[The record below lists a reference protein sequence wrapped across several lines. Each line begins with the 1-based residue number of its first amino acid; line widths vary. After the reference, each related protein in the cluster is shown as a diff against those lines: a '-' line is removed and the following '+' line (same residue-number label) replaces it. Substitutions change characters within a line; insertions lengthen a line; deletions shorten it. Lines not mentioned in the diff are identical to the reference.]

1 MQKIKTAILI
11 SGRGSNMMALV
22 EAAKNPDY
30 LAEISLV
37 IFNQQEDKNDSLG
50 VEFAKKN
57 GIRAVCINH
66 KNFASRQDFDLE
78 MSKAIDANNCQ
89 IICLAG
95 FMRVLSPWFVNKYQ
109 DRVINI
115 HPSLLPS
122 FKGDKA
128 VLDALNYG
136 VKIAGCTT
144 HFVTAQVDSGK
155 IILQAAVKVL
165 KDDDLGT
172 LSARI
177 LKQEHIIY
185 SQSLEIVCESYNKN
199 SK

>member
-11 SGRGSNMMALV
+11 SGRGSNMRALI
-22 EAAKNPDY
+22 EAAKNSQYP
-30 LAEISLV
+30 AEISLV
-37 IFNQQEDKNDSLG
+37 ISNKKTAPGLD
-50 VEFAKKN
+50 FASNN
-57 GIRAVCINH
+57 GIKTVFIDH

-78 MSKAIDANNCQ
+78 MAKAIDNHGCQ

-95 FMRVLSPWFVNKYQ
+95 FMRILSTWFVNKYQ
-109 DRVINI
+109 GKIINI
-115 HPSLLPS
+115 HPSLLPA

-144 HFVTAQVDSGK
+144 HFVTEEIDSGK
-155 IILQAAVKVL
+155 IIQQAAIEVL
-165 KDDDLGT
+165 DDDDSDS

-177 LKQEHIIY
+177 LKKEHIIY
-185 SQSLEIVCESYNKN
+185 PQSLQIVCNAFN
-199 SK
+199 QN